1 MNVVT
6 ENPVEL
12 FPSPVIGR
20 DSLDRMRSRLPRN
33 GRVDVRLRGTT
44 LVLTGE
50 VTSYYDKQVSQEA
63 ARRVPGVDRILNLL
77 VVKPG
82 RTTAEWIERSI
93 WLDAV

>member
-6 ENPVEL
+6 ESPVEL

-20 DSLDRMRSRLPRN
+20 DSIDRLRSRLPRN

-50 VTSYYDKQVSQEA
+50 VTSYYDKQMSQEV

-82 RTTAEWIERSI
+82 DGTAEWIARPV
-93 WLDAV
+93 WRDAV